1 MDLQKKFRFGG
12 LIFMA
17 ALVLSAVPLSA
28 QQVYKAS
35 FELPFT
41 AYWNSTILEP
51 GEYTVTVEQGL
62 AMRLIRVQGPRVTAV
77 TVAASYNEEPFAEQG
92 RLTFANVDG
101 VYLLERFNA
110 GTLGQSFAF
119 TRPKSLRGRSGHT
132 SDVTRNTVVVAT
144 H

>member
-1 MDLQKKFRFGG
+1 MDLQKKLRFGVG
-12 LIFMA
+12 IFLTVLVIS
-17 ALVLSAVPLSA
+17 ALPLSA
-28 QQVYKAS
+28 QQVYKAT

-41 AYWNSTILEP
+41 AQWNRTILEP

-77 TVAASYNEEPFAEQG
+77 TVASSYNEEPLAEEG

-101 VYLLERFNA
+101 VYLLEQFHA
-110 GTLGQSFAF
+110 GTLGQSFSF
-119 TRPKSLRGRSGHT
+119 DRPKALQRQSSHSSSAARETL
-132 SDVTRNTVVVAT
+132 VLAT